1 MVKTGPYN
9 LFSDKHVRWYL
20 KGGEAAPGQTWILTQ
35 PFFGQVT
42 LTPLSLKILS
52 HEMGI
57 ILLSWDFPGGAV
69 VKNPPAKAGDTGSN
83 PSLGRSHMPRSN

>member
-35 PFFGQVT
+35 PF
-42 LTPLSLKILS
+42 L
-52 HEMGI
+52 
-57 ILLSWDFPGGAV
+57 A
-69 VKNPPAKAGDTGSN
+69 
-83 PSLGRSHMPRSN
+83 